1 MNEIYDVVIIGGATA
16 GMTAG
21 IYCGRKKLKTII
33 LTKKIGGQSLLTNE
47 IENYPGFEI
56 ITGPDLSE
64 KVVKQVE
71 KIGVPIKED
80 AVVTTILKK
89 REDMFSIKLESGE
102 EIGAKAI
109 IIATG
114 KNPRHLNIP
123 GEKEFLGKGLS
134 FCSICDAPLFSGKDV
149 AVVGGGNSGLE
160 SALDLTKY
168 ANKIYILTRGDKLRG
183 DEILQSKLKES
194 GKVEFIMNAQP
205 VEVKGENFVNS
216 IIYKNTLTNDT
227 KELSVGGIF
236 VHVGWDPA
244 TTFTKGLVNLN
255 EYNEI
260 VIDKNNGTSAPGIFA
275 AGDVTDTKYKQYAI
289 AVGEG
294 AKAAL
299 SVYDYLMK
307 K

>member
-1 MNEIYDVVIIGGATA
+1 MNEVYDVVIIGGATA

-47 IENYPGFEI
+47 IENYPGFEM

-64 KVVKQVE
+64 KVTKQVE
-71 KIGVPIKED
+71 KIGVPIKEN
-80 AVVTTILKK
+80 AGVVSLSKK
-89 REDMFSIKLESGE
+89 EDGTFLIKLEAGE
-102 EIGAKAI
+102 EMHAKSV

-114 KNPRHLNIP
+114 KVPRRLNIP
-123 GEKEFLGKGLS
+123 GEKEFLGKGVS
-134 FCSICDAPLFSGKDV
+134 FCSICDAPLFGGKDV

-160 SALDLTKY
+160 STLDLTKY
-168 ANKIYILTRGDKLRG
+168 ANKIYLLTRGDKFKG
-183 DEILQSKLKES
+183 DEILQDKLRES
-194 GKVEFIMNAQP
+194 GKVDFILNAQP
-205 VEVKGENFVNS
+205 VEVKGEKFVGGLV
-216 IIYKNTLTNDT
+216 YKNTLTGEL

-236 VHVGWDPA
+236 VNAGWDPA
-244 TTFTKGLVNLN
+244 TSFVEGIVELN
-255 EYNEI
+255 ELNE
-260 VIDKNNGTSAPGIFA
+260 VVTDKNNSTSVPGIFA
-275 AGDVTDTKYKQYAI
+275 AGDATDTKYKQYAV

-299 SVYDYLMK
+299 SAYDYLMK